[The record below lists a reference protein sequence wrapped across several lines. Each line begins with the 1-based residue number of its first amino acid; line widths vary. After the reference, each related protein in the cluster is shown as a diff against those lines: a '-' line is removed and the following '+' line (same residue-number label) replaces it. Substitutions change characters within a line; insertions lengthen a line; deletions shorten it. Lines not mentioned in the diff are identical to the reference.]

1 MKTDKQLLEQSLHA
15 LQTFAGTIPGNAVII
30 SKAIEDIEAR
40 LAEPEDEPVA
50 WLASA
55 KDGDD
60 DCLYWDGE
68 DARIDGYA
76 FVEPLYRHPPRPV
89 RLSDDEVS
97 DFAREMVKGGKSVN
111 WLARAIES
119 AILEKNR

>member
-1 MKTDKQLLEQSLHA
+1 MTYSADYLAWLKSLDSRFNVTAGHIWEAAQAELL
-15 LQTFAGTIPGNAVII
+15 
-30 SKAIEDIEAR
+30 AR
-40 LAEPEDEPVA
+40 LAEPEPVA

-68 DARIDGYA
+68 DAQIDGYA

-89 RLSDDEVS
+89 RLGDDEIS

-119 AILEKNR
+119 AILEKNQ